1 MIRLLSVL
9 LGAILCVSASSAN
22 AAFTFTFNPS
32 SLVNAAPGSSG
43 SFQVDIV
50 GTGAD
55 AGGGFGYLFTLTSD
69 NSNFTFTPS
78 NTFTSGAFTAP
89 SSVSVNFAVSSLAT
103 VGQTANVTGIFGASG
118 PGGAVF
124 GSQFSNRLT
133 LTAITAVPEPSS
145 IALVGLCAVAGLVVH
160 RRRQRRQV

>member
-1 MIRLLSVL
+1 MSRLLSVL

-50 GTGAD
+50 GTGLD
-55 AGGGFGYLFTLTSD
+55 AGGGTGYFFVLNSS

-78 NTFTSGAFTAP
+78 NTFVSGNFTAP

-103 VGQTANVTGIFGASG
+103 VGETANVSGTFSASG
-118 PGGAVF
+118 PGGAAFQVP
-124 GSQFSNRLT
+124 FSNRLT

-145 IALVGLCAVAGLVVH
+145 IALVGLFAVAGVVVH
-160 RRRQRRQV
+160 RRRQRRQA